1 MPPAISLSEQPCLQ
15 ICAAAQWVRVAER
28 DCFWQ
33 AVADELAD
41 SSLAG
46 CVERA
51 VAAAFQSYSQER
63 TQP

>member
-1 MPPAISLSEQPCLQ
+1 LRLAISLNQLPYLP
-15 ICAAAQWVRVAER
+15 ICAAARWGRVAKR

-41 SSLAG
+41 PSLAG
-46 CVERA
+46 LIGRA
-51 VAAAFQSYSQER
+51 VAAAFQSYWQER

>member
-15 ICAAAQWVRVAER
+15 ICASGQWVRVAEC

-33 AVADELAD
+33 VVAYELAD

-51 VAAAFQSYSQER
+51 VTATLMSYSQER

>member
-1 MPPAISLSEQPCLQ
+1 LPPAISLSEQPCLQ
-15 ICAAAQWVRVAER
+15 SCAAAHWVRIAKR
-28 DCFWQ
+28 DCFWR

-51 VAAAFQSYSQER
+51 VAATFLSY
-63 TQP
+63 